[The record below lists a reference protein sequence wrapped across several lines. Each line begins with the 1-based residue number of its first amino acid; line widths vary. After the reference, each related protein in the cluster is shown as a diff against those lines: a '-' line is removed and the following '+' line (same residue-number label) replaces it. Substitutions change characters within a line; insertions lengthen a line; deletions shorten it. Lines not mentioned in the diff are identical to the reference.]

1 MLKLYLQNI
10 KINNFVIDEVIRLFH
25 FYIDKSILFPLYLY
39 YTSYEIAFGCILLIK
54 EKQKYNFI
62 NIDDIIKLSKLQIDV
77 NNIAQCEKYI
87 FKIVDALSI
96 KSLDNISQQTLNIN
110 SEEENL
116 CFDFI
121 SSINQNP

>member
-25 FYIDKSILFPLYLY
+25 FYIDKSLLFPLYLY

-62 NIDDIIKLSKLQIDV
+62 NIDDIIKLSKLEIDV
-77 NNIAQCEKYI
+77 DNIYQCAKYI
-87 FKIVDALSI
+87 FRISDSLSI
-96 KSLDNISQQTLNIN
+96 KSLDNASEIN
-110 SEEENL
+110 NDEENSNNG
-116 CFDFI
+116 FI
-121 SSINQNP
+121 SSINQNH